1 MAEVFLGPELTE
13 VRAAHAE
20 PVGGG
25 AWELTILGSS
35 GTWPPPGGATCGYL
49 VSHEGAHVW
58 LDAGTGTFANLQ
70 KHIAINDITAVLITH
85 GHPDHFVDVIPA
97 FYARHYG
104 GLGDPGLPFYSPEGF
119 TNVLSLLVS
128 EDGGDVMGETYD
140 FRTLVDG
147 DRVQIG
153 PFDVRAFEMKHVGVN
168 ALGFRIEAGGAVFA
182 YTGDTGPSDT
192 VVEMARGADVLM
204 AEASYQDSSNLLP
217 FHLSARQAAEHAKRA
232 GVGRLLLTHIVPTL
246 DASISLAEARSAFD
260 GPVEIAEQG
269 MTTVIGS

>member
-1 MAEVFLGPELTE
+1 MA
-13 VRAAHAE
+13 
-20 PVGGG
+20 
-25 AWELTILGSS
+25 
-35 GTWPPPGGATCGYL
+35 
-49 VSHEGAHVW
+49 
-58 LDAGTGTFANLQ
+58 
-70 KHIAINDITAVLITH
+70 
-85 GHPDHFVDVIPA
+85 
-97 FYARHYG
+97 
-104 GLGDPGLPFYSPEGF
+104 
-119 TNVLSLLVS
+119 
-128 EDGGDVMGETYD
+128 ETYD

-153 PFDVRAFEMKHVGVN
+153 PFDVRAFEMQHVGVS
-168 ALGFRIEAGGAVFA
+168 ALGYRIEAGGAVFA

-192 VVEMARGADVLM
+192 VIEMARGADVLM

-232 GVGRLLLTHIVPTL
+232 GVGRLLLTHIVPNL